1 MFSFRQNPKKK
12 KVKHVKINDEQKEGE
27 VKKQNNFLMQSEIV
41 KNEISKNVIENV
53 DNKSEPEND
62 NKGKP
67 LSILELSR
75 TSIQHDDDEKQ
86 SSKSNSPQ
94 NSLCNNQLNKSVSI
108 SNTKIVDGNE
118 ILQNTILRCPQCNQ
132 IPLLN
137 IISKTK
143 IHIKCKSC
151 SHDKI
156 YFIDSYLSLLSSE
169 NNKFVCLWESHV
181 KTNNKP
187 TSYCKK
193 CKKWICDD
201 CIIEH
206 NNSKTTHTTLIK
218 QNQFAQD
225 KCSNHP
231 LNKNSFYCNNCNI
244 LFCHSCLESHPQD
257 HNYIVLSEHLT
268 KEHFNNIYKQ
278 YKQAKETTFDYYLK
292 LKNEII
298 TELQSQI
305 DKINT
310 AYKHCLESNQLLSS
324 YLETIYSNYET
335 YPFNFSAITNVLTNS
350 SFEFH
355 ECTIDSD
362 LPLLSLETI
371 DTIITFFNTKT
382 YVSLHPVNCLSN
394 FEIKR
399 TLVNHESDCYINSL
413 MVLQDGRFVASYSDN
428 TLKIF
433 NQHTFDCELTMND
446 VHKKGVTYACQLYDG
461 SLLTGSEDKL
471 IKMWNIQENKYEL
484 LSTVK
489 ASKFGVCR
497 IISLSDNSKI
507 FASFGF
513 SSKMV
518 KIWKWDENKNE
529 FTNVEKLKDHTH
541 NVESMLRVKKSDNN
555 YLLLTGCND
564 KVLRFWELD
573 SYQLIHS
580 ITNISF
586 SSKNSIYELPKQ
598 KVIVGGFN
606 CITIINIDNY
616 AIEHFLEDKGFAV
629 VDCFALLN
637 EDYLLIACGDGSGRN
652 FVQFELDNFE
662 FIAEKENVHGSNIN
676 SVVVIGNNT
685 IASCSDDKLIIIW
698 KF

>member
-1 MFSFRQNPKKK
+1 MFAFRQNPKKK
-12 KVKHVKINDEQKEGE
+12 RAKHVKSNEEPKEGE
-27 VKKQNNFLMQSEIV
+27 MKRQNNFLIQSEIV
-41 KNEISKNVIENV
+41 KSEILKDNIQDV

-62 NKGKP
+62 NKGKTQ
-67 LSILELSR
+67 SILELSR
-75 TSIQHDDDEKQ
+75 ASIKNDDDEKL
-86 SSKSNSPQ
+86 SSTSNSPR
-94 NSLCNNQLNKSVSI
+94 NNPLNNQSNRLVSI
-108 SNTKIVDGNE
+108 IDKNTDINDISQSK
-118 ILQNTILRCPQCNQ
+118 ILRCPQCNQ
-132 IPLLN
+132 IPLIN
-137 IISKTK
+137 VVSKTK

-156 YFIDSYLSLLSSE
+156 YFIDSYLSSLSSE
-169 NNKFVCLWESHV
+169 NNQFVCLWESHE

-201 CIIEH
+201 CIAEH

-225 KCSNHP
+225 KCNNHP
-231 LNKNSFYCNNCNI
+231 SNKNSFYCDTCNI
-244 LFCHSCLESHPQD
+244 LFCHSCLETHPQD
-257 HNYIVLSEHLT
+257 HNYIVLSEQLT
-268 KEHFNNIYKQ
+268 KEHFNNIYNQ

-324 YLETIYSNYET
+324 YLEIIYSNYES
-335 YPFNFSAITNVLTNS
+335 YPLNYSAITNVLTNS

-362 LPLLSLETI
+362 LPLLSLEAI
-371 DTIITFFNTKT
+371 DTIISFFNTKT

-413 MVLQDGRFVASYSDN
+413 TVLQDGRFIASYSDN

-433 NQHTFDCELTMND
+433 NQHTFDCELTMHD
-446 VHKKGVTYACQLYDG
+446 VHKKGVTYTCQLYDG

-471 IKMWNIQENKYEL
+471 IKMWNIQGKKYEL
-484 LSTVK
+484 INTVK
-489 ASKFGVCR
+489 ASKYGVCR
-497 IISLSDNSKI
+497 IVSLSDDTRI

-518 KIWKWDENKNE
+518 KVWKWDENKNE
-529 FTNVEKLKDHTH
+529 FTNIEKFKGHTN

-555 YLLLTGCND
+555 NLLLTGCND

-573 SYQLIHS
+573 TYQLIHS

-586 SSKNSIYELPKQ
+586 SSKNSIYEIPKH

-606 CITIINIDNY
+606 CITIINTDNY
-616 AIEHFLEDKGFAV
+616 AIEHFLEDNGFAV
-629 VDCFALLN
+629 IDCFALLN

-662 FIAEKENVHGSNIN
+662 FIAEKEHVHESNIN
-676 SVVVIGNNT
+676 SVVSIGNNT
-685 IASCSDDKLIIIW
+685 VASCSDDKLIIIW